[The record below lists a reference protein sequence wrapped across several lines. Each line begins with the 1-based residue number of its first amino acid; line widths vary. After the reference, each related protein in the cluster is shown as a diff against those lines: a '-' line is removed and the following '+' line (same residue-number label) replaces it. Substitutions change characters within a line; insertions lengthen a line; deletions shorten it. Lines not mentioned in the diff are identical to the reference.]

1 MGYQKGEERLQKA
14 MEFIIRFQRRNG
26 YPPHARDLCEG
37 VGIKSPSHAHK
48 LLDELEKR
56 ELIARDDNKSRAIRI
71 LDAAYEFLGQVALRL
86 EEALTIPMLGR
97 IVASEP
103 IPMPESDLS
112 YYDSESTVT
121 LPVSSFG
128 GSDKRPQGLFAL
140 EVQGDSMIDSMVNDG
155 DTVILRRTQEANN
168 GDMVAVWLK
177 DRQETT
183 LKHLHRKNG
192 KIILRP
198 ANPNMQDIEVENP
211 DQLEVLGKVV
221 MVIRQY

>member
-1 MGYQKGEERLQKA
+1 MGYQKGEDRLQQA

-26 YPPHARDLCEG
+26 YPPHTRDLCEG

-71 LDAAYEFLGQVALRL
+71 LDAAYEFLGQMALRM

-97 IVASEP
+97 IVASAP

-112 YYDSESTVT
+112 YYDAESTVT
-121 LPVSSFG
+121 LPVSAFG
-128 GSDKRPQGLFAL
+128 SSDKRPQGLFAL

-155 DTVILRRTQEANN
+155 DTVILRKTQDANN

-183 LKHLHRKNG
+183 LKHFHRKNG

-211 DQLEVLGKVV
+211 DQLEILGKVV